1 MCWRGGG
8 LAVPRLSLIFILC
21 LLLPC
26 LAAPVAF
33 GALPG
38 EGPEVSREIIK
49 LGHSRLLSL
58 PKPVGRVSVGRA
70 EVADVVMITSRQLY
84 LNGRKV
90 GSTNVSLWDR
100 SDQLIT
106 VFEVRVVRDLTLLK
120 QRLYQIL
127 PSEPVEVRELEGAV
141 VLSGNV
147 SSLEAKKRAE
157 ALAKAFAPKHTA
169 SLLEVGGNQQVE
181 LKVRFAEVSRRVTK
195 RMNINLAIFN
205 PLTGDFL
212 FTLLGNLIKPLD
224 TIASEMTLSDK
235 VTVMG
240 GFKSGNTRIMGFLD
254 ILKENGLA
262 KILAEPNLVASSGQK
277 AEFLAGG
284 EYPIPVPQ
292 RENITIQFKKFG
304 VQLNFTPEIRP
315 GGRIRLTVAS
325 EVSDLDFTTAV
336 VVQGFTVP
344 GLITRRAKTQL
355 ELADGQSFAMAGL
368 FRDDITQSVAKFPFL
383 GDLPILG
390 ALFRSTEFKKKKTEL
405 VIVVT
410 PHIVRAGSRE
420 PAPAPAGIF
429 HEPDDFSFFLLGKMA
444 IPRRLQP
451 GPPLSFS
458 ELEGNFGHDWA
469 W

>member
-1 MCWRGGG
+1 MLRFILIFQLC
-8 LAVPRLSLIFILC
+8 LALSLS
-21 LLLPC
+21 
-26 LAAPVAF
+26 AASVAL
-33 GALPG
+33 GAMPG
-38 EGPEVSREIIK
+38 KGPEVSREVIK
-49 LGHSRLLSL
+49 LGHSRLMSL

-70 EVADVVMITSRQLY
+70 EVADVVMVTSRQLY
-84 LNGRKV
+84 LNARQV

-100 SDQLIT
+100 SDRLIT
-106 VFEVRVVRDLTLLK
+106 VFEVQVVRDLTRLK

-157 ALAKAFAPKHTA
+157 ALAKAFAPKRTA

-224 TIASEMTLSDK
+224 TQGNEMTLSDK
-235 VTVMG
+235 VTAMG

-254 ILKENGLA
+254 VLKENGLA
-262 KILAEPNLVASSGQK
+262 KILAEPNLVAASGQK

-284 EYPIPVPQ
+284 EFPIPVPQ

-315 GGRIRLTVAS
+315 GGRIRLTVAP
-325 EVSDLDFTTAV
+325 EVSELDFTTAV
-336 VVQGFTVP
+336 VVEGFTVP
-344 GLITRRAKTQL
+344 GLTTRRAKTQL

-368 FRDDITQSVAKFPFL
+368 FRDDINQSVAKFPLL

-410 PHIVRAGSRE
+410 PQIVRPGSRE

-429 HEPDDFSFFLLGKMA
+429 REPDEFSLFLLGKMA
-444 IPRRLQP
+444 TPLRLKP
-451 GPPLSFS
+451 GPPLNFS
-458 ELEGNFGHDWA
+458 ELEGRFGHDWA